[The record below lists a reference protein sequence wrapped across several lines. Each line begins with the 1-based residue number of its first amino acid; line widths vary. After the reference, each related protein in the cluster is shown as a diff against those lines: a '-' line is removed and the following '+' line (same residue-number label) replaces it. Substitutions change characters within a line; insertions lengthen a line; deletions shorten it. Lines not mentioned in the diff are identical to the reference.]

1 MIPITKTIDLLQCK
15 PMMLQIKDNGKQIV
29 KGKVLGFI
37 TKCSIQLGLSFDVS
51 FMDTLAE
58 DLIDRYTYESIED
71 IAECLKKGRQGF
83 YGTSYNKL
91 TMIVISDWMQKHL
104 SDKSEARE
112 KYLKATYQTS
122 KEPLAVVDYEKYK
135 ERIASK
141 KPSISQ
147 PSQRDLNEYIE
158 KVCEAMSVSI
168 EDLHSSTRVKEVAD
182 VRGLIK
188 DYQKNVIKMGREQI
202 INYWKTKD

>member
-1 MIPITKTIDLLQCK
+1 
-15 PMMLQIKDNGKQIV
+15 MMLQIKDNGKQIV

>member
-1 MIPITKTIDLLQCK
+1 
-15 PMMLQIKDNGKQIV
+15 MMLQIKDNGKQIV

-168 EDLHSSTRVKEVAD
+168 EDLHSITRVKEVAD

-202 INYWKTKD
+202 INYWKCTE

>member
-1 MIPITKTIDLLQCK
+1 
-15 PMMLQIKDNGKQIV
+15 MMLQIKDNGKQIV

-158 KVCEAMSVSI
+158 KVCEAMIVSI

>member
-1 MIPITKTIDLLQCK
+1 
-15 PMMLQIKDNGKQIV
+15 MMLQIKDNGKQIV

-168 EDLHSSTRVKEVAD
+168 EDLHSNTRVKEVAD

-202 INYWKTKD
+202 INYWKCTEQ

>member
-1 MIPITKTIDLLQCK
+1 
-15 PMMLQIKDNGKQIV
+15 MMLQIKDNGKQLV

-158 KVCEAMSVSI
+158 KVCEAMIVSI
-168 EDLHSSTRVKEVAD
+168 DDLHSSTRVKEVAD

-188 DYQKNVIKMGREQI
+188 DYQKNVVKMGREQI